1 MILTSL
7 HFKTWVWNYWQLAS
21 FPLAYHVSKKIHFM
35 ELLKLSILL
44 LHSKEGEYNNS
55 CSFKK
60 SCYPLTISTLFH
72 IQNVIQRQ
80 PENISHYPGSYESF
94 PRVASHICSQAQNFQ
109 AFFVSALA
117 ITSEGQDAK
126 RLPAIRKIQNA
137 SFGTVFNWMSPPVCF
152 GLVWH
157 CCFMIGLR
165 ISHQETFTCNKL
177 RSQHQKPFLLCCQS
191 LWQLV
196 INPHLLCFQHGWDR
210 KNPDRCFICAF
221 EASNT
226 S

>member
-1 MILTSL
+1 M
-7 HFKTWVWNYWQLAS
+7 
-21 FPLAYHVSKKIHFM
+21 SKKIHFT
-35 ELLKLSILL
+35 ELLRLSILL
-44 LHSKEGEYNNS
+44 LHSKESEYNNS
-55 CSFKK
+55 SSLKK

-80 PENISHYPGSYESF
+80 PENISHYPGSCESF
-94 PRVASHICSQAQNFQ
+94 PQVASHICSQAQNFQ

-157 CCFMIGLR
+157 CCFMIGSR
-165 ISHQETFTCNKL
+165 ISHHEHSHAISYVVNTKSHFFYVVSHCD
-177 RSQHQKPFLLCCQS
+177 S
-191 LWQLV
+191 L
-196 INPHLLCFQHGWDR
+196 
-210 KNPDRCFICAF
+210 
-221 EASNT
+221 
-226 S
+226 